1 MKQKA
6 YTYVFK
12 ITRKINTAFMVLW
25 KVMFS
30 YGKST
35 FRKQIQ
41 HFYILNL
48 RNFVTF
54 DNVHDVCCK
63 IHYVLKAKP
72 RYWHSKCN
80 CSNLKINGFIKNIIS
95 KLEKL
100 EFKNNDSRNFI
111 IWIVLRKHTHIDL
124 CCPVRN
130 DRHIYWIL
138 IAFWIQKE
146 PKCAQTIILTENESA
161 TIKSYKFD
169 ERIWTPNK
177 CNW

>member
-1 MKQKA
+1 M
-6 YTYVFK
+6 
-12 ITRKINTAFMVLW
+12 W
-25 KVMFS
+25 KC
-30 YGKST
+30 T
-35 FRKQIQ
+35 FLKQIR
-41 HFYILNL
+41 HFYIFNL

-54 DNVHDVCCK
+54 DMVHDVCCK

-72 RYWHSKCN
+72 RYWHSKFN
-80 CSNLKINGFIKNIIS
+80 CSNLKINGFIKNIIY

-100 EFKNNDSRNFI
+100 ECKNNDFRNFI

-130 DRHIYWIL
+130 DRHIYWIPL
-138 IAFWIQKE
+138 AFWIQME

-161 TIKSYKFD
+161 TIKSDTFG